1 MMVYL
6 GVYSCSICCRT
17 GLLLAAA
24 LAGVVVV
31 MVHIVF
37 IDEFEKNLE
46 ADEEEQEAQAGPRWR
61 RDVDP
66 AYAVAAHSISLST
79 SYDTL
84 ASQP

>member
-1 MMVYL
+1 MGHL
-6 GVYSCSICCRT
+6 GVSSSSSICRST
-17 GLLLAAA
+17 GLLAAA

-31 MVHIVF
+31 MVHVVF

-46 ADEEEQEAQAGPRWR
+46 ANEEEQEAQAGPRWR

-79 SYDTL
+79 NYDTL
-84 ASQP
+84 ASQPS